1 MKTQI
6 ADIEI
11 TLAGI
16 AMIYGVTAR
25 GIAWLKSHVDFEPW
39 QVQAGGIACEP
50 GMATAIRHG
59 AENAGL
65 IVA

>member
-1 MKTQI
+1 MKNQI

-25 GIAWLKSHVDFEPW
+25 GIAWLNRNLAFERW
-39 QVQAGGIACEP
+39 QVHAGGIACEP
-50 GMATAIRHG
+50 NMADAIREG
-59 AENAGL
+59 AENDGL
-65 IVA
+65 TVA

>member
-1 MKTQI
+1 MKNQI

-25 GIAWLKSHVDFEPW
+25 GINWLKKHLDFEPW

-50 GMATAIRHG
+50 GMAEAVREG
-59 AENAGL
+59 AENDGL
-65 IVA
+65 TVA